1 MASRIAGKTTGLPQ
15 LKRASRNHWK
25 TLREKSCQSPSTTTQ
40 RSLSATVTT
49 YLSFDKVW
57 PMTPTDTNIWED
69 VLWDDL
75 LPAIEEGQV
84 IPIVGRD
91 LLVVETDAG
100 PRMFHRLLAER
111 LAAELKIPAD
121 RLPAEFETNDVV
133 CAYKEFHGDPL
144 AVRPQLVL
152 RIIKD
157 MKVQVPEPL
166 RLLAEIPNFRL
177 FISTTFDTL
186 LEEAIAAVRGRKP
199 VVVAYP
205 PASNLI
211 DYDGSLLE
219 DDASSLVFQILG
231 RVSVS
236 STFAVTEGQ
245 MLEQMHDFM
254 AGEGRPKKL
263 IVKLQQSHLLIL
275 GVGFPD
281 WLARFLLR
289 LSRARPL
296 WDSRTIT
303 EVIADGRCMQ
313 PEFAQFLSRF
323 SPQQT
328 RIFTEGS
335 PVDFVVEL
343 HRRWFERHPKT
354 APTVRQAG
362 SSTEKPTNMTSGSIF
377 ISYAHEDEK
386 AAFRIADEL
395 TASGLEVWIDR
406 RLNPGDDF
414 QNVIAQYIRD
424 CCAFVPLLSLNT
436 QNDSPRWFR
445 KEWAQAIQIA
455 SSYFGTESNFLFP
468 VVIDA
473 TPSNDL
479 VEFRRNLFGRTAV
492 RALGG
497 GVPSEL
503 VGQLDTAQKAYR
515 KRNTR
520 Q

>member
-1 MASRIAGKTTGLPQ
+1 MP
-15 LKRASRNHWK
+15 
-25 TLREKSCQSPSTTTQ
+25 
-40 RSLSATVTT
+40 
-49 YLSFDKVW
+49 
-57 PMTPTDTNIWED
+57 PTDTNIWED

-75 LPAIEEGQV
+75 LPAVEEGQV
-84 IPIVGRD
+84 VPIVGRD
-91 LLVVETDAG
+91 LLMVDTVAG
-100 PRMFHRLLAER
+100 SQSFHHLLAER
-111 LAAELKIPAD
+111 LASELKIPAD
-121 RLPAEFETNDVV
+121 RLTHDFETNDVV

-157 MKVQVPEPL
+157 MQVQIPEPL
-166 RLLAEIPNFRL
+166 KLLAEIPNFRL

-186 LEEAIAAVRGRKP
+186 LEDAITAVRGRKP
-199 VVVAYP
+199 AVVAYP
-205 PASNLI
+205 PSSNLI
-211 DYDGSLLE
+211 DF
-219 DDASSLVFQILG
+219 DDALLGESGSLVFQILG

-236 STFAVTEGQ
+236 STFVVTEGQ

-254 AGEGRPKKL
+254 AGESRPKKL
-263 IVKLQQSHLLIL
+263 IAKLQQSHLLIL

-281 WLARFLLR
+281 WLGRFLLR
-289 LSRARPL
+289 LARARPL
-296 WDSRTIT
+296 WDSRMIT
-303 EVIADGRCMQ
+303 EVIADGRLM
-313 PEFAQFLSRF
+313 PPKFAEFLARF

-328 RIFTEGS
+328 HIYKNGS
-335 PVDFVVEL
+335 PVDFVREL

-354 APTVRQAG
+354 DSAASPAHAA
-362 SSTEKPTNMTSGSIF
+362 TEKPANMSSGSIF

-386 AAFRIADEL
+386 AAFCLADAL
-395 TASGLEVWIDR
+395 TAAGLEIWIDR

-414 QNVIAQYIRD
+414 QNVITQYIRD
-424 CCAFVPLLSLNT
+424 CCAFVPLLSSNT

-455 SSYFGTESNFLFP
+455 SSYFGTDSNFLFP

-492 RALGG
+492 RAMGG
-497 GVPSEL
+497 SVPPEL
-503 VGQLDTAQKAYR
+503 IGQLDAAQKAYR